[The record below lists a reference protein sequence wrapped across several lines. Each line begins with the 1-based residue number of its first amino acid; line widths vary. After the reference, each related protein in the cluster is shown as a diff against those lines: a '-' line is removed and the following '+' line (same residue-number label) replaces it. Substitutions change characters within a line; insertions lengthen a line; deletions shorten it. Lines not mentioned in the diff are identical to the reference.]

1 MRIHDISDSELE
13 LMKIIWQKG
22 GKALLADVMEQLSK
36 QGNSWQNNTV
46 ITLLSRLVEKKL
58 LKTSK
63 IGRKNEYKAIISEE
77 EYQTEQ
83 TKTLLDKLYEGKA
96 KGLLL
101 TLLQSDMLTEED
113 RQELQDFWKNGR
125 DNL

>member
-1 MRIHDISDSELE
+1 MSIHIISDSELE

-58 LKTSK
+58 LKTNK
-63 IGRKNEYKAIISEE
+63 IGRKNEYRAIGSEE
-77 EYQTEQ
+77 EYQTSQ
-83 TKTLLDKLYEGKA
+83 TQTLVDKLYEGKA

-101 TLLQSDMLTEED
+101 TLLQNNMLSDED
-113 RQELQDFWKNGR
+113 REELKHFWER
-125 DNL
+125 ESE

>member
-1 MRIHDISDSELE
+1 MSIHNISDSELG

-22 GKALLADVMEQLSK
+22 GKALLAEIMEQLSQ

-58 LKTSK
+58 LKTNK
-63 IGRKNEYKAIISEE
+63 IGRKNEYRAIVSEE
-77 EYQTEQ
+77 EYQTSQ
-83 TKTLLDKLYEGKA
+83 TQTLVDKLYEGKA

-101 TLLQSDMLTEED
+101 TLLQNNMLSDED
-113 RQELQDFWKNGR
+113 REELKHFWER
-125 DNL
+125 ESE

>member
-1 MRIHDISDSELE
+1 MSINTISDSELE

-22 GKALLADVMEQLSK
+22 GKALLADVMEQLSE

-46 ITLLSRLVEKKL
+46 ITLLSRLVDKGL

-77 EYQTEQ
+77 EDQTEQ

-96 KGLLL
+96 KGLLM

>member
-1 MRIHDISDSELE
+1 MSIHNISDSELE

-58 LKTSK
+58 LKTNK
-63 IGRKNEYKAIISEE
+63 IGRKNEYRAIVSEE
-77 EYQTEQ
+77 EYQTSQ
-83 TKTLLDKLYEGKA
+83 TQTLVDKLYEGKA

-101 TLLQSDMLTEED
+101 TLLQNNMLSDED
-113 RQELQDFWKNGR
+113 REELKHFWER
-125 DNL
+125 ESE

>member
-1 MRIHDISDSELE
+1 MNIHNISDSELE

-22 GKALLADVMEQLSK
+22 GKALLAEIMEQLSQ

-58 LKTSK
+58 LKTNK
-63 IGRKNEYKAIISEE
+63 IGRKNEYRAIVSEE
-77 EYQTEQ
+77 EYQTSQ
-83 TKTLLDKLYEGKA
+83 TQTLVDKLYEGKA

-101 TLLQSDMLTEED
+101 TLLQNNMLSNED
-113 RQELQDFWKNGR
+113 REELKHFWER
-125 DNL
+125 ESE